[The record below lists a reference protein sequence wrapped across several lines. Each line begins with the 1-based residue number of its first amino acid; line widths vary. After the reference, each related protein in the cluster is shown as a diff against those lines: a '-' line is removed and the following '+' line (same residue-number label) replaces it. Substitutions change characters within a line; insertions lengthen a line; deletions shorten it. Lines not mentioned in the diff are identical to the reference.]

1 MSGIASRETP
11 VFDAFGRTIDRLERQ
26 LWAATWLGFAMR
38 AAIMLGSGAV
48 LILAITRGNPW

>member
-1 MSGIASRETP
+1 M
-11 VFDAFGRTIDRLERQ
+11 FDAFGRTIDRLERQ